1 MNKTKKKD
9 PLHPSQLLLNDCQC
23 FAIHPSMTV
32 ESECDEETY
41 GNKDGEETV
50 EDMIAK
56 KCKEKA

>member
-1 MNKTKKKD
+1 
-9 PLHPSQLLLNDCQC
+9 
-23 FAIHPSMTV
+23 MTV